1 MAKTGDFCAS
11 YYQYDICFIKPST
24 QRIVMMANAGSTTT
38 TYTAIGLT
46 QCGPSQPVG
55 KGIIADFRGA
65 NGFDDK
71 QFSSHLRRAFAG
83 SISPRRAF
91 QRLRLATERKFWHR
105 FRHYEVLC
113 LRCCGLI
120 RLNLRQA
127 AARARLRASPTP
139 TCTAATIHPA
149 YQLASMLV
157 CEMIFGIL

>member
-1 MAKTGDFCAS
+1 MAKTGDFCTS
-11 YYQYDICFIKPST
+11 YCQYDICFMKPST
-24 QRIVMMANAGSTTT
+24 QGIVIMANAGSTST

-46 QCGPSQPVG
+46 QCGPSQPIS

-71 QFSSHLRRAFAG
+71 QFSSHLQRAFAG

-91 QRLRLATERKFWHR
+91 QRLHLAMERKFRHR
-105 FRHYEVLC
+105 FRNDEVLC

-120 RLNLRQA
+120 RLNLRHA
-127 AARARLRASPTP
+127 AARAKRRASPTP
-139 TCTAATIHPA
+139 TYNAATIHPA

-157 CEMIFGIL
+157 CEVIFGIL